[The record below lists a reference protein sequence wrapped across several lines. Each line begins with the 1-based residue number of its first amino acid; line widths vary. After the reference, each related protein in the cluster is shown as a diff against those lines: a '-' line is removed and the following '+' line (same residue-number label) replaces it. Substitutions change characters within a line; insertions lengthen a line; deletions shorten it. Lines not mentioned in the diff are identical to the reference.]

1 MMSRSVKKQ
10 NFIGKVLSGKMDK
23 TVNVIVTR
31 QVAHPVYGKRVKR
44 YKKYLAHVSSIEPSV
59 GDIVKITSIRPI
71 SKMKRWLVSKVLK
84 ESVNIG

>member
-1 MMSRSVKKQ
+1 MMSRSGKKQ

-44 YKKYLAHVSSIEPSV
+44 YKKYLAHVSSIQPSV
-59 GDIVKITSIRPI
+59 GDIVKITSTRPI
-71 SKMKRWLVSKVLK
+71 SKRKRWRVAEIVQKAVS
-84 ESVNIG
+84 IG